1 MTFFLHYIIHYIIQL
16 FFLPGWV
23 PGESAAS
30 KAERLETARKA
41 AQAQPT
47 ARGLAKVVPYRDS
60 RFSCMR
66 VDPVSGTL
74 LAARVPLEAP
84 DALVGGGR
92 FTQDEWRQRG
102 VYVKAKETNGR
113 CIHVGCTAKAVDGEK
128 PTSKEVEDGL
138 YYKAERKSGYFCF
151 CERHLDAA
159 ARAADDAAA
168 GRPPLVAEVVEP
180 RADSGPESYG
190 GPRIPRLRGGGS
202 GWVRGA
208 ALGAAKK
215 QQRRTALLREL
226 GQTESAHQAR
236 RREETEA
243 MAAAATPAIRDP
255 ALNSAAALRVRKAQE
270 ARQATAAR
278 LAAGEGA
285 RKVAKTA
292 AAQSAPK
299 PVAVPAAAA
308 DRGGAGAKRTSSS
321 AAGAKRAALAAG
333 AASSGAQAAGSV
345 RSRTPPPAG
354 RTTTRKRER
363 EVAGGD
369 AEPLGKRP
377 RQPAAPA
384 RTTTK
389 KRPQAARAT
398 ASPAEN
404 ATTPQKPP
412 AKKR

>member
-1 MTFFLHYIIHYIIQL
+1 
-16 FFLPGWV
+16 
-23 PGESAAS
+23 
-30 KAERLETARKA
+30 
-41 AQAQPT
+41 
-47 ARGLAKVVPYRDS
+47 
-60 RFSCMR
+60 

-74 LAARVPLEAP
+74 LAARVPFEAP

-102 VYVKAKETNGR
+102 VHVKETEKNGR
-113 CIHVGCTAKAVDGEK
+113 CIHVGCTAKAVEGEK
-128 PTSKEVEDGL
+128 PTLAEVAAGA

-159 ARAADDAAA
+159 ARAEDDAAA
-168 GRPPLVAEVVEP
+168 GRPLLAVEVVEP
-180 RADSGPESYG
+180 RADSGPEPYD
-190 GPRIPRLRGGGS
+190 GPRIPRLHGGGS

-215 QQRRTALLREL
+215 QERRAALLREL

-243 MAAAATPAIRDP
+243 MAAAATPAIRDL
-255 ALNSAAALRVRKAQE
+255 ALNRAAALRVRKAQE
-270 ARQATAAR
+270 VRQATAAG
-278 LAAGEGA
+278 LVAGERA
-285 RKVAKTA
+285 RKAGKTA
-292 AAQSAPK
+292 AASTAARAVAAPT
-299 PVAVPAAAA
+299 AAAE
-308 DRGGAGAKRTSSS
+308 RGGGGAGGKRPCSS
-321 AAGAKRAALAAG
+321 AAGAKRVALAAG
-333 AASSGAQAAGSV
+333 AATSGEQAAGSV
-345 RSRTPPPAG
+345 RSRTPPPDG

-363 EVAGGD
+363 GAAGGD
-369 AEPLGKRP
+369 VEPLGKRP

-389 KRPQAARAT
+389 KRPQSARAA
-398 ASPAEN
+398 ASAAAS

>member
-1 MTFFLHYIIHYIIQL
+1 M
-16 FFLPGWV
+16 
-23 PGESAAS
+23 
-30 KAERLETARKA
+30 
-41 AQAQPT
+41 
-47 ARGLAKVVPYRDS
+47 
-60 RFSCMR
+60 
-66 VDPVSGTL
+66 
-74 LAARVPLEAP
+74 
-84 DALVGGGR
+84 
-92 FTQDEWRQRG
+92 
-102 VYVKAKETNGR
+102 
-113 CIHVGCTAKAVDGEK
+113 DGEK
-128 PTSKEVEDGL
+128 PTAKEVEDGL

-180 RADSGPESYG
+180 RADSGPEPYG

-270 ARQATAAR
+270 ARQATAAGF
-278 LAAGEGA
+278 AAGEGA

-299 PVAVPAAAA
+299 PPKPPKPAAVPAAAA
-308 DRGGAGAKRTSSS
+308 ERGGAGAKRTSSS
-321 AAGAKRAALAAG
+321 AAGAKRAALATG

-369 AEPLGKRP
+369 VEPLGKRP

-398 ASPAEN
+398 ASAAEN